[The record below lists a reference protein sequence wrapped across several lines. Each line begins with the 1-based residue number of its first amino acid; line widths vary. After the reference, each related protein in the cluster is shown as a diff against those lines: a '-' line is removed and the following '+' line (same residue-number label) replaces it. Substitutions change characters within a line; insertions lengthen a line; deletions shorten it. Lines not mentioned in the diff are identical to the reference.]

1 MARQDDKWVMFRNY
15 MHNELGITKEDIRQ
29 WITDAVNEQVKQLVA
44 NSFNSWSLKSMAE
57 EQIKQ
62 TLKEDY
68 KLRELLYNQILNKIK
83 FQE

>member
-1 MARQDDKWVMFRNY
+1 MARKDDKWVMFRNY

-29 WITDAVNEQVKQLVA
+29 WITDAVNEQVKRLVA

-57 EQIKQ
+57 EQIKRA
-62 TLKEDY
+62 LKEDY

>member
-29 WITDAVNEQVKQLVA
+29 WITDAVNEQVKRLVA
-44 NSFNSWSLKSMAE
+44 NSFNSWNLKSMAE

>member
-1 MARQDDKWVMFRNY
+1 MFRNY

>member
-62 TLKEDY
+62 ALKEDY